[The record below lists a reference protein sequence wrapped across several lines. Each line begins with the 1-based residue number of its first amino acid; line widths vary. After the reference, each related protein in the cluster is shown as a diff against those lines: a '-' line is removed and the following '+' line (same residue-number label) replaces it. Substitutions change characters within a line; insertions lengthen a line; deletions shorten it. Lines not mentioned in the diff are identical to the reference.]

1 MKMPTVRP
9 YRKSRVASVVAA
21 GRKLEWL
28 SMIMAFRTGKSR
40 LNPIPSIKSTKNKGA
55 IAESDLRLDMVKP
68 HKKVLDSI
76 TNGFLKQW
84 RFKVFL
90 IKAVYTP
97 F

>member
-1 MKMPTVRP
+1 M
-9 YRKSRVASVVAA
+9 
-21 GRKLEWL
+21 
-28 SMIMAFRTGKSR
+28 
-40 LNPIPSIKSTKNKGA
+40 
-55 IAESDLRLDMVKP
+55 RLDMVKP